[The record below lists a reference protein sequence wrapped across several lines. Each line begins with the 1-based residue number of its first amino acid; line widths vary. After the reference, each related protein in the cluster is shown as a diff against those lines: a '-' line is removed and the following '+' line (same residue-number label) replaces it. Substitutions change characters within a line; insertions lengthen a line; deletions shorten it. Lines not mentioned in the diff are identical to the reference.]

1 METSARLFKLCIF
14 VVLSLCYWKWLVP
27 LVWVIII
34 CTLYYVR
41 GVVWWVATSLRT
53 NHTQHLLIFYLSNW
67 RTRLFADNS
76 SAASDFINGFFLRF
90 LLALTF
96 WGLLAHFLGSLDTW
110 GWIVQQYLQTTQ
122 WWKSPRAEPY
132 NTTHETSD
140 ITSISLYS

>member
-76 SAASDFINGFFLRF
+76 IAASDFINGFFSCGFSLSWLFGGCLRIF
-90 LLALTF
+90 WARWIRGGELYNNTYKQRNDGRAL
-96 WGLLAHFLGSLDTW
+96 GLSH
-110 GWIVQQYLQTTQ
+110 
-122 WWKSPRAEPY
+122 
-132 NTTHETSD
+132 
-140 ITSISLYS
+140 ITPHMSMRRQMAS